1 MVVMEN
7 RDRWVMH
14 WDEVAVFDRN
24 AASIGFNEM
33 DMMRSAGESLAEEAA
48 SMAGGGDVLFLCGP
62 GNNGGDGFVASCS
75 DSLSGS
81 RVSVISSHESSKTT
95 CSSEARELARK
106 SVDFHQW
113 PSIPDGSWS
122 LVVDCLLGAGAS
134 GPGASLRSP
143 ISDIVGW
150 AQNLVAPVLACDIPT
165 GLGGPDCLVAEKT
178 VTFHSLKSGMDSIEC
193 GEVVVS
199 ELPWSEN
206 VQYCGIGDACRYPP
220 LVRNSRKGDRGR
232 VLVIGGGPFHG
243 APILAGLAAARSGCD
258 LVHVAMPAAAIGR
271 SSWPS
276 SLIPEELP
284 DVDYLTTNS
293 IEALVGFFD
302 SGRAPDSVVLGP
314 GLGREE
320 QTVRAV
326 QGIIEIAS
334 SRGTKV
340 VIDADAIA
348 CLPSGQWPHRL
359 TGVLTPHIGEAER
372 WLDGH
377 SPEDALSKCKGEDQA
392 IVVTGPTDTL
402 TGPEGRRALAQGGH
416 PRMAVGGTGDI
427 LAGIIGGLMAQGML
441 PWPSARLGCALLRE
455 AGRRAAEE
463 KGPGTLAEDVP
474 VHIAHTLADWTR

>member
-1 MVVMEN
+1 MEN

-62 GNNGGDGFVASCS
+62 GNNGGDGFV
-75 DSLSGS
+75 
-81 RVSVISSHESSKTT
+81 SSHESSKTT
-95 CSSEARELARK
+95 CSLEARELARK

-193 GEVVVS
+193 GKVVVS

-243 APILAGLAAARSGCD
+243 APILAGLAAAR
-258 LVHVAMPAAAIGR
+258 PA
-271 SSWPS
+271 
-276 SLIPEELP
+276 
-284 DVDYLTTNS
+284 
-293 IEALVGFFD
+293 
-302 SGRAPDSVVLGP
+302 
-314 GLGREE
+314 
-320 QTVRAV
+320 
-326 QGIIEIAS
+326 
-334 SRGTKV
+334 
-340 VIDADAIA
+340 
-348 CLPSGQWPHRL
+348 
-359 TGVLTPHIGEAER
+359 
-372 WLDGH
+372 
-377 SPEDALSKCKGEDQA
+377 
-392 IVVTGPTDTL
+392 
-402 TGPEGRRALAQGGH
+402 
-416 PRMAVGGTGDI
+416 
-427 LAGIIGGLMAQGML
+427 
-441 PWPSARLGCALLRE
+441 CA
-455 AGRRAAEE
+455 
-463 KGPGTLAEDVP
+463 
-474 VHIAHTLADWTR
+474 